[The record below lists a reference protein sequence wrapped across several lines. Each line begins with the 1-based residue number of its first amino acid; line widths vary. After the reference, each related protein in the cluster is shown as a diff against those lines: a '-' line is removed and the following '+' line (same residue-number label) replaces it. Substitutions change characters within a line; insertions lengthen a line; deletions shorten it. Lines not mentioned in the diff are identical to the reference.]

1 MLSSYVSG
9 ADVDAL
15 CIAPSHI
22 TRGDFFHQFYKL
34 LQFQEEIKELRAIE
48 EAFVPVI
55 KFRFN
60 DIEID
65 MTFAQ
70 IQTKVPTEP
79 ESIEET
85 LLHPNI
91 MNGMD
96 AKCIRSL
103 NGYRS
108 TMELLKMVPEK
119 EIFQTVLRAIKLWAK
134 AQGLYSNVL
143 GYLGGFS
150 WAVLVA
156 KTCIDMHQ
164 IDQNGA
170 ILYDATKVIQRFFH
184 LFGHWTWP
192 DPVALIEID
201 PKSKYQ
207 QQMEHL
213 AQSAAMTSW
222 NPWKNFTD
230 KSHAMPILTM
240 TYPLMNSTFNV
251 SRHTKNL
258 IQKKMLVAAEICDC
272 ILKGEEQWETL
283 FETRH
288 MFHEYEHFLV
298 AIASSL
304 ENTQWFGLIESK
316 IRHFVLS
323 IENEECVESARIWPK
338 PFTKQAEK
346 TYVTTQLWFI
356 GLVFK
361 NNPEVINVNLHLK
374 KFQDQLSFLAYNFY
388 KDDMKIEAHIVRK
401 SDLTKHITD
410 KDIRKI
416 VSSQSQKSEVGSHKQ
431 TNQGPASYAAMVTRS
446 PPQMGILHPANQQ
459 TQHFHHYPQ
468 LNPHQY
474 HHHHVNST
482 TPLMMT
488 TRVLERAWTS
498 PVSSTSTTKS
508 TNQCYNKIMHMS
520 SSTSQTFHVPQ
531 ISSTV
536 EPRNHM
542 NISYMNGKQAIKSI
556 SSATSDLG
564 LFDYSGEVL
573 DKSYSSIESDHGSS
587 VSFSSDKFP
596 PQELFHPQPH
606 HTDKISYSPLAMSN
620 YDMSM
625 PPSTFHEICDVP
637 SPLPVQAL
645 HYPPLKF
652 NFTSIGTSVGPD
664 SVFT

>member
-1 MLSSYVSG
+1 MLFSYISG

-15 CIAPSHI
+15 CVAPHHI
-22 TRGDFFHQFYKL
+22 NRGDFFDKFYKL
-34 LQFQEEIKELRAIE
+34 LQFQKEVKELRAIQ

-55 KFRFN
+55 KFRYK

-70 IQTKVPTEP
+70 IQTKVPTGQ
-79 ESIEET
+79 ESIMET

-108 TMELLKMVPEK
+108 TMELLKLVPEK
-119 EIFQTVLRAIKLWAK
+119 KIFQTVLRAIKLWAK

-150 WAVLVA
+150 WAILVA
-156 KTCIDMHQ
+156 KACIDMHQ
-164 IDQNGA
+164 IDHNGA

-184 LFGHWTWP
+184 LFGYWKWP
-192 DPVALIEID
+192 APVALIEID
-201 PKSKYQ
+201 H

-222 NPWKNFTD
+222 NPEKNYKDRF
-230 KSHAMPILTM
+230 HAMPILTT

-251 SRHTKNL
+251 SQHAKKL
-258 IQKKMLVAAEICDC
+258 IQKKMLVAAEICDS
-272 ILKGEEQWETL
+272 ILRGEQQWEAL

-304 ENTQWFGLIESK
+304 EHKQWFGLIESK
-316 IRHFVLS
+316 IRHFVQN
-323 IENEECVESARIWPK
+323 IEKEECVESARIWPK

-346 TYVTTQLWFI
+346 THVTTQLWFI

-361 NNPEVINVNLHLK
+361 NNLKVINVNLHLK
-374 KFQDQLSFLAYNFY
+374 NFQDQLIFLAGNFY

-410 KDIRKI
+410 IDIQKI
-416 VSSQSQKSEVGSHKQ
+416 VSSQSQKREVGSHRQ

-446 PPQMGILHPANQQ
+446 PPQIGILHPANQQ

-474 HHHHVNST
+474 HNHHVNST

-488 TRVLERAWTS
+488 TQVMERTWTS
-498 PVSSTSTTKS
+498 PVTSTSTTKS
-508 TNQCYNKIMHMS
+508 TNQCNNKIMHMS

-536 EPRNHM
+536 ESRNL
-542 NISYMNGKQAIKSI
+542 SYINGKQTIKSV
-556 SSATSDLG
+556 SSATSDLR
-564 LFDYSGEVL
+564 FDYSDEVL
-573 DKSYSSIESDHGSS
+573 DISYSSIESDHGSLG
-587 VSFSSDKFP
+587 SFSSDKFP
-596 PQELFHPQPH
+596 PQDIIHAQLH
-606 HTDKISYSPLAMSN
+606 HNDKISYSPLAMSN

-625 PPSTFHEICDVP
+625 PPSTFHEIYDVL
-637 SPLPVQAL
+637 SPLPVQEM
-645 HYPPLKF
+645 HYPPLRF
-652 NFTSIGTSVGPD
+652 NFTTIGTSAGPD